1 MKTKMKKISIL
12 LVLVICFFVHGFG
25 QDSHNYKFAL
35 LLEMDHMVPGDGSYR
50 ELYGVSSL
58 LPTVRGEVKINNKN
72 YVWGSFSF
80 LKETGTTAGE
90 LMEPIESSQYFIGF
104 GGAYRFELSQ
114 GSNLDLRYGGVW
126 ISYKETAFQEEISG
140 DTFGLEL
147 GIDYK
152 ARLFSKVFIYI
163 SAAYIYGTAKTE
175 ETDQRISLGGV
186 KTGLGLG
193 IGF

>member
-1 MKTKMKKISIL
+1 MKTKMRKISIL
-12 LVLVICFFVHGFG
+12 PVLLMCFFVHGFG
-25 QDSHNYKFAL
+25 QGSHNYKFAL
-35 LLEMDHMVPGDGSYR
+35 LLEMDHMMPGDGSYR
-50 ELYGVSSL
+50 ELYGVSSP
-58 LPTVRGEVKINNKN
+58 LPTVRGEVKINNQN

-90 LMEPIESSQYFIGF
+90 SMESIEAAQYFIGF
-104 GGAYRFELSQ
+104 GGAYRIKLSRA
-114 GSNLDLRYGGVW
+114 GNLDLRYGGVW

-163 SAAYIYGTAKTE
+163 SAAYIYGTSKTE
-175 ETDQRISLGGV
+175 ETDQRITLGGV

>member
-12 LVLVICFFVHGFG
+12 LVLVMCFFVHGFG
-25 QDSHNYKFAL
+25 QDNHNYKFAL
-35 LLEMDHMVPGDGSYR
+35 LVEMDHMVPGDGSYR

-90 LMEPIESSQYFIGF
+90 LMESIESSQYFIGF
-104 GGAYRFELSQ
+104 GGAYRIKFSQ
-114 GSNLDLRYGGVW
+114 ASNLDLRYGGVW
-126 ISYKETAFQEEISG
+126 ISYKEKAFQEENSG

-152 ARLFSKVFIYI
+152 IRLFSKVFIYI
-163 SAAYIYGTAKTE
+163 SAAYIYGTASTE
-175 ETDQRISLGGV
+175 ETDQRITLGGV

-193 IGF
+193 VGF

>member
-1 MKTKMKKISIL
+1 MKTKMKKFSIL
-12 LVLVICFFVHGFG
+12 SVLLMCFFVHGFG
-25 QDSHNYKFAL
+25 QDSRNYKFAL
-35 LLEMDHMVPGDGSYR
+35 LLEMDHMMPGDGSYR
-50 ELYGVSSL
+50 ELYGVSSF
-58 LPTVRGEVKINNKN
+58 LPTVRAEVKINNKN

-104 GGAYRFELSQ
+104 GGAYRIKLSQ
-114 GSNLDLRYGGVW
+114 ASNLDLRYGGVW
-126 ISYKETAFQEEISG
+126 ISYKEKAFQEEYPG

-175 ETDQRISLGGV
+175 ETDQRITLGGV